1 VRYVIAAETVAM
13 AVSAIVK
20 TARPRKVILF
30 GSYVRGE
37 MDRNSD
43 LDVLVVTGEDV
54 LDNRKESVRI
64 RRALRGIPFPLDI
77 IVVTESQLREYAE
90 IPGLI
95 YREALRTGTVVYEPA
110 A

>member
-1 VRYVIAAETVAM
+1 MIAAETVARV
-13 AVSAIVK
+13 VSAIVK

-37 MDRNSD
+37 IDRNSD

-54 LDNRKESVRI
+54 IDNRRESVCGF
-64 RRALRGIPFPLDI
+64 RRALRGISVPLDI
-77 IVVTESQLREYAE
+77 IVVTESQLREYAD